1 MTPNS
6 TTIRAMH
13 QHDGQTVVLN
23 GWVANTRDSKGLVF
37 IILRDG
43 SGFAQCVVSEAET
56 SEALFAAARSLTQE
70 SSVRLTGTV
79 RHDERQVGG
88 YELTVTDIHIFQIA
102 EGYPIT
108 PKDHGIEFLMD
119 HRHLWLR
126 SRRQSAIMRVRN
138 RVIMAIHEFFQGEGF
153 IQMDAPIF
161 TGNAVEGTTELFET
175 DFFGQPAFLSQ
186 SGQLYG
192 EAMAMALGKIYTF
205 GPTFRAEKSVTR
217 RHLSEFWMIEP
228 EVAFYDLEDDMAL
241 IERFIK
247 SVVGAAIRDCAPEL
261 VTLERDI
268 EALAKVEKVF
278 PRVAYTE
285 AVRILRGELEVDGL
299 NAISILETD
308 LATATQAV
316 NDINAEMKDIETKLA
331 RNDIKKGER
340 KQGESRL
347 LELRKDLERREDQV
361 RNIPKWI
368 ESARNFTD
376 GDDLG
381 GSDETVLTRVFDAP
395 VMVYNWPTP
404 IKAFYMKEV
413 EGDPRFVKG
422 VDLLAP
428 EGFGEII
435 GGSERETDLDIL
447 VRKINEHGLPMEAF
461 EWYLD
466 LRRFGSVPHS
476 GFGLGLERLVA
487 WICNIH
493 HVREAIPF
501 PRRYGNLFP

>member
-192 EAMAMALGKIYTF
+192 EAMAMALGKI
-205 GPTFRAEKSVTR
+205 
-217 RHLSEFWMIEP
+217 
-228 EVAFYDLEDDMAL
+228 
-241 IERFIK
+241 
-247 SVVGAAIRDCAPEL
+247 
-261 VTLERDI
+261 
-268 EALAKVEKVF
+268 
-278 PRVAYTE
+278 
-285 AVRILRGELEVDGL
+285 
-299 NAISILETD
+299 
-308 LATATQAV
+308 
-316 NDINAEMKDIETKLA
+316 
-331 RNDIKKGER
+331 
-340 KQGESRL
+340 
-347 LELRKDLERREDQV
+347 
-361 RNIPKWI
+361 
-368 ESARNFTD
+368 
-376 GDDLG
+376 
-381 GSDETVLTRVFDAP
+381 
-395 VMVYNWPTP
+395 
-404 IKAFYMKEV
+404 
-413 EGDPRFVKG
+413 
-422 VDLLAP
+422 
-428 EGFGEII
+428 
-435 GGSERETDLDIL
+435 
-447 VRKINEHGLPMEAF
+447 
-461 EWYLD
+461 
-466 LRRFGSVPHS
+466 
-476 GFGLGLERLVA
+476 
-487 WICNIH
+487 
-493 HVREAIPF
+493 
-501 PRRYGNLFP
+501 